1 MMSIGVVSSGSNVH
15 KYFIDKDNYYLTD
28 KSELKEAATWYGKGA
43 ELLGIKG
50 EQVDEKLFLDL
61 LHGRL
66 PNGEQVGI
74 MRDGSFKHRP
84 ATDITF
90 SAPKSLSIMGLV
102 AGDTRLIE
110 VHNKAVEKALGKI
123 EALYAE
129 ARITEN
135 GITSYEKTGNLTIA
149 AFRHTSSREKDPQL
163 HTHGV
168 TMNFTQREDGQW
180 RALSSRQKN
189 DVQHLENGFREMLYA
204 NQHYLGMIYNSE
216 IAKGT
221 VECGYEIK
229 VKDQYGNFDIVGLSQ
244 DYLESQSKRRTQILN
259 KLEEKGLNGA
269 KAAQNACLDSRIAKS
284 DISPDEL
291 KAAWIED
298 AKAQG
303 VSLGKVFME
312 SINNLEQDAKEEK
325 EAEKA
330 KETNSTKNNTPND
343 QLPSKAYVTSDLQT
357 HSHNAKEAISDAVAH
372 LSQYGVQIKHGDI
385 IRQAFVFS
393 AGLVEHDHLE
403 AVLSDKLKTGELIGR
418 EHQYYTTDQLVKV
431 EKDFMQFAK
440 ASMVSAW
447 SVNLNRSGLEA
458 SLFNHKDRLQLI
470 DVKGLRNEAKLID
483 GLVKTAE
490 NNGLN
495 VYVLHQNYSRL
506 NRLKEDVKRDGSSL
520 WKAFKNHFKHD
531 LLQTV
536 GKFEHDYT
544 QKLNNPF
551 FSFAQLSHKQDLII
565 VADSQKL
572 GIKDVERLNTL
583 AEKGK
588 AKIAF
593 LNNTESTLGFS
604 AGNPMKLLK
613 ESGVN
618 QLRSQSISKNTLV
631 EVASFSEAH
640 KALAYH
646 YVGLD
651 NEAKKNT
658 PIVAFTN
665 KAQAEITGEIRDHLK
680 ENGELSLQE
689 NHYQTLSTSRLSDIE
704 KTKTQCYQLGDSVT
718 LNPFAQAEENG
729 KSKRSE
735 KGEKNGEKHKQQSY
749 LVTGIDRDNQAL
761 HLTNRH
767 GESIQ
772 LSLKKEDLF
781 HADGSFKVN
790 FEANKSKTMAI
801 AVGETLRATRNLYL
815 DYQADSIDNSSKS
828 DKSGQSGESNKDSK
842 VETVKTVKIDKNS
855 TFKVQSIAENGI
867 HIQHDNKTIFVANEK
882 LQRSFI
888 EHGYVIKPHQLSKD
902 TDSVLTALSSYQVN
916 QNNIGEIAEFAKKVT
931 LFTDNPEK
939 STQALNAQQVSWLA
953 LDVAS
958 GKAQS
963 YNPIVRTEEAIRK
976 DLEVVAKALSG
987 DDKTKAD
994 TAVSYGIAKL
1004 AEREAGFQ
1012 LNDLLKESMK
1022 YALGSVS
1029 LEDIEKIIADKSKQ
1043 GDLLVT
1049 GQTVTTAYAYQ
1060 LEKNII
1066 QTVKDNHASVAPI
1079 YDKVPT
1085 LSQEI
1090 SFTQGQK
1097 DAVSLALTTN
1107 DRFIGVQ
1114 GLAGT
1119 GKTTMMKELKQ
1130 HAEKAGF
1137 NIIGIAP
1144 THKAVQMLD
1153 ESINKE
1159 VTGSRFEKAGIPVIT
1174 AHSFINKTN
1183 TTHDGHD
1190 TNKIDNSKTLFIID
1204 ESSMLGNR
1212 IYHDIQKKIVSLNAR
1227 GIFSGDIKQQ
1237 VAIESGKPQELSM
1250 NNGLKYASM
1259 NEIVRQNP
1267 NPQLKMSAVLAADKQ
1282 PAKALINLESI
1293 NPFDHIQR
1301 KDFYSSEPIS
1311 FIEVGAAKD
1320 GQGKVLLDDNGKP
1333 SLTNLYDVIAKDV
1346 LTRIPEQRE
1355 NTIVV
1360 ASTHKDRHEIDQRIR
1375 QGLINDDHIK
1385 NEVNATRLMS
1395 KNIDQA
1401 DMLHAKNYEVGD
1413 ILRFERGYSVAKKGD
1428 YMQVIGIDESQNK
1441 LNVIN
1446 IGDGN
1451 NYSINPASIAL
1462 KADMS
1467 VYKEL
1472 EVQLGV
1478 GDRIRLR
1485 QSDPKRGWVGGAEY
1499 KVSAIEDGKAYLT
1512 YLHHT
1517 NAQNNKHN
1525 ENNTH
1530 THNLTIHLTDKK
1542 DQLWDYAYTNT
1553 TYSAQGATSKYFI
1566 GLADENYRSMYI
1578 QLTRASM
1585 QATIYT
1591 ANKVKLLNGL
1601 EDARRQL
1608 QADKLSAYEMLH
1620 QSHQQKEIEKNE
1632 TIKTIKI
1639 TKGAY
1644 NKQHQISNTNVSVD
1658 GKGIPIAKTRDKT
1671 GYTAKEKIEKPVL
1684 ADDIKPLLRQRMEE
1698 LAISLL
1704 GEPNKALS
1712 NQTQL
1717 RFGKN
1722 GSLTV
1727 NLEKAQWFSHE
1738 TGKGGNPFDLI
1749 KHELNFSDFKDVLDY
1764 AKKFVNYTPDMQYI
1778 EVKPKPTEQ
1787 INLEDEKRQ
1796 ERKEKQEQMKALGD
1810 RLYQQS
1816 VPIKGTLGEKY
1827 LAECRG
1833 LSCYENADI
1842 RFVNSISGIDKTT
1855 GNRIYTPAILSV
1867 AKDDKDALH
1876 HVQVIRL
1883 NQDGSKNK
1891 DVKITKQTYGKMDGF
1906 AVDLNTKADKSV
1918 TYLAE
1923 GVETGLSILNIHKNA
1938 HVLAVLGKSN
1948 FANINTD
1955 KLADKIVICLDN
1967 DFKGKDTFNNE
1978 QKLSDHIKSIKR
1990 NCEQINAL
1998 ANHFKSYGKEVRFIL
2013 PDRDKFDFN
2022 DVLNQQGYA
2031 ELSRQVN
2038 QLITEKDFSKITN
2051 KYIEIKLN
2059 HINDEMSK
2067 HIKSIKNEYEK
2078 SIMQHPSLNHLN
2090 SCHDKGLLINETINK
2105 SNIYKDTLLS
2115 DQRIMDAK
2123 KRLDSQLQN
2132 QIRHD
2137 QIENI
2142 VGKIDKVDKINKID
2156 KTPNA
2161 KHQET
2166 LKSQSVNKE
2175 IER

>member
-50 EQVDEKLFLDL
+50 EQIDEKLFLDL

-74 MRDGSFKHRP
+74 MRDGSVKHRP

-149 AFRHTSSREKDPQL
+149 TFRHTSSREKDPQL

-244 DYLESQSKRRTQILN
+244 DYLESQSKRRTQILD
-259 KLEEKGLNGA
+259 KLEEKGFSGA

-312 SINNLEQDAKEEK
+312 SISNLEQDAKS
-325 EAEKA
+325 ATDA
-330 KETNSTKNNTPND
+330 KNNTLNTQQAAKP
-343 QLPSKAYVTSDLQT
+343 YVTSDLKT
-357 HSHNAKEAISDAVAH
+357 LSGNAKDAISDAVAH

-385 IRQAFVFS
+385 IRQAFIFS

-403 AVLSDKLKTGELIGR
+403 NALSDKLKTGEIMGR

-431 EKDFMQFAK
+431 EKEFMQSAK
-440 ASMVSAW
+440 ASMASSW

-458 SLFNHKDRLQLI
+458 SLFDSKDRLQLV
-470 DVKGLRNEAKLID
+470 DVKGFRNEAKLID

-506 NRLKEDVKRDGSSL
+506 NMLKEDVKRDGSSL

-544 QKLNNPF
+544 QKLSNPF
-551 FSFAQLSHKQDLII
+551 AKLSHKQDLII
-565 VADSQKL
+565 VTDSQKL
-572 GIKDVERLNTL
+572 GTKDVERLNEL

-618 QLRSQSISKNTLV
+618 QLRSQSISKDTLV
-631 EVASFSEAH
+631 EVASSSEAH
-640 KALAYH
+640 KALAHH
-646 YVGLD
+646 YVELSS
-651 NEAKKNT
+651 EAKQNT
-658 PIVAFTN
+658 PVIAFTN
-665 KAQAEITGEIRDHLK
+665 KAQAEITAEIRDHLK
-680 ENGELSLQE
+680 EKGEISLQE

-718 LNPFAQAEENG
+718 LNPFAQTGKNG
-729 KSKRSE
+729 KSE
-735 KGEKNGEKHKQQSY
+735 NNVNNEKNGEKHKQQSY

-767 GESIQ
+767 GELTQ

-815 DYQADSIDNSSKS
+815 DYQTDLNDKNSPIDKN
-828 DKSGQSGESNKDSK
+828 GK
-842 VETVKTVKIDKNS
+842 VETVRIDKNS

-867 HIQHDNKTIFVANEK
+867 HIQHDSKKDKTIFVANEK

-888 EHGYVIKPHQLSKD
+888 EHGYVIKPHQLHKD
-902 TDSVLTALSSYQVN
+902 TDTALTALSSYQVN

-963 YNPIVRTEEAIRK
+963 YDPIVRTEEAIGK
-976 DLEVVAKALSG
+976 DLEVVAQALSG
-987 DDKTKAD
+987 DDKAKAD

-1029 LEDIEKIIADKSKQ
+1029 LEDIEKVIADKSKQ

-1049 GQTVTTAYAYQ
+1049 GQAVTTPYAYQ

-1066 QTVKDNHASVAPI
+1066 QTVKDNHASVSPI
-1079 YDKVPT
+1079 YDKAPT

-1090 SFTQGQK
+1090 GFTQGQR

-1159 VTGSRFEKAGIPVIT
+1159 VTGSRFDKAGIPVIT
-1174 AHSFINKTN
+1174 AHSFINKAYDDLDN
-1183 TTHDGHD
+1183 
-1190 TNKIDNSKTLFIID
+1190 NKANNSKTLFIID

-1212 IYHDIQKKIVSLNAR
+1212 IYHDIQKKIISLNAR

-1250 NNGLKYASM
+1250 NNGLKYATM

-1282 PAKALINLESI
+1282 PAKALTNLESI

-1301 KDFYSSEPIS
+1301 KDFYSGEPIS
-1311 FIEVGAAKD
+1311 FIEVGTAKD
-1320 GQGKVLLDDNGKP
+1320 GQGKVLLDETGKP
-1333 SLTNLYDVIAKDV
+1333 SLSNLYDAIAKDV
-1346 LTRIPEQRE
+1346 LTRIPEQRD

-1375 QGLINDDHIK
+1375 QGLIHDDKIK
-1385 NEVNATRLMS
+1385 NEVDATRLMS

-1401 DMLHAKNYEVGD
+1401 DMLHAKNYKVGD
-1413 ILRFERGYSVAKKGD
+1413 ILRFEKGYSVAKKGD
-1428 YMQVIGIDESQNK
+1428 HMQVIGIDENQNK
-1441 LNVIN
+1441 LNVKN

-1472 EVQLGV
+1472 DVKLGI

-1499 KVSAIEDGKAYLT
+1499 KVSAIEDGKAFLS
-1512 YLHHT
+1512 HS
-1517 NAQNNKHN
+1517 NAK
-1525 ENNTH
+1525 NNTQNH
-1530 THNLTIHLTDKK
+1530 DLTINLTDKK

-1553 TYSAQGATSKYFI
+1553 TYSVQGATSKYFI

-1578 QLTRASM
+1578 QLTRASQ

-1591 ANKVKLLNGL
+1591 INKLKLLNGL
-1601 EDARRQL
+1601 EDAKRQL

-1620 QSHQQKEIEKNE
+1620 QSHQLNENKENKENKTTKSAYDSKNKHSN
-1632 TIKTIKI
+1632 IHVSVNGNSISDNNKTAKTEYI
-1639 TKGAY
+1639 TK
-1644 NKQHQISNTNVSVD
+1644 
-1658 GKGIPIAKTRDKT
+1658 
-1671 GYTAKEKIEKPVL
+1671 EKPVL
-1684 ADDIKPLLRQRMEE
+1684 ADDIKPILRQRMEE

-1704 GEPNKALS
+1704 GEPNKSLS
-1712 NQTQL
+1712 NKTQL

-1749 KHELNFSDFKDVLDY
+1749 KHELNFSDFKDVLEY

-1778 EVKPKPTEQ
+1778 AVKPKPTEQ

-1796 ERKEKQEQMKALGD
+1796 EKMKALGD
-1810 RLYQQS
+1810 KLYQQS

-1827 LAECRG
+1827 LAEFRG
-1833 LSCYENADI
+1833 LTHYENADI
-1842 RFVNSISGIDKTT
+1842 RFVKSVSGIDKST
-1855 GNRIYTPAILSV
+1855 GNRVYSPAVMSI
-1867 AKDDKDALH
+1867 AKDDKNELH

-1883 NQDGSKNK
+1883 NNDGSKNK
-1891 DVKITKQTYGKMDGF
+1891 DVKITKQTYGKMNGF
-1906 AVDLNTKADKSV
+1906 AVELNTKADKSV

-1923 GVETGLSILNIHKNA
+1923 GIETGLSILNIHKNA

-1955 KLADKIVICLDN
+1955 KLGDKVIVCLDN
-1967 DFKGKDTFNNE
+1967 DFKGKEKFSDKS
-1978 QKLSDHIKSIKR
+1978 KLSDHIKSMQR
-1990 NCEQINAL
+1990 NYEQIDAL
-1998 ANHFKSYGKEVRFIL
+1998 ANHFKSHGKEVRFIL

-2031 ELSRQVN
+2031 ELGRQIN
-2038 QLITEKDFSKITN
+2038 QLITEKDFHKITD
-2051 KYIEIKLN
+2051 KYVEMKLSN
-2059 HINDEMSK
+2059 INDEMNK
-2067 HIKSIKNEYEK
+2067 YIKIVKNDYEK
-2078 SIMQHPSLNHLN
+2078 SINQHHSLSHLQSHNDKNMIAPDTINTLN
-2090 SCHDKGLLINETINK
+2090 SYK
-2105 SNIYKDTLLS
+2105 NISLS
-2115 DQRIMDAK
+2115 DKLILDAN
-2123 KRLDSQLQN
+2123 KRVNDQLK
-2132 QIRHD
+2132 D
-2137 QIENI
+2137 QVKRDQVEN
-2142 VGKIDKVDKINKID
+2142 VVDKIP
-2156 KTPNA
+2156 KTA
-2161 KHQET
+2161 HKKMS
-2166 LKSQSVNKE
+2166 KSQSIDKE

>member
-28 KSELKEAATWYGKGA
+28 KSELKKAATWHGKGA

-50 EQVDEKLFLDL
+50 EQIDEKLFLDL

-74 MRDGSFKHRP
+74 MRDGSVKHRP

-149 AFRHTSSREKDPQL
+149 TFRHTSSREKDPQL

-244 DYLESQSKRRTQILN
+244 DYLESQSKRRTQILD
-259 KLEEKGLNGA
+259 KLEEKGFSGA
-269 KAAQNACLDSRIAKS
+269 KAAQKACLDSRIAKS

-330 KETNSTKNNTPND
+330 KETNSTYNTLND
-343 QLPSKAYVTSDLQT
+343 KTPSKAYVTSDLQT
-357 HSHNAKEAISDAVAH
+357 RSHNANEAINDAIAH

-418 EHQYYTTDQLVKV
+418 EHQYYTTDQLVKG
-431 EKDFMQFAK
+431 EKDFMQSAK
-440 ASMVSAW
+440 ASMASSW
-447 SVNLNRSGLEA
+447 SVNLNRSGLDA
-458 SLFNHKDRLQLI
+458 SLFDHKDRLQLV
-470 DVKGLRNEAKLID
+470 DVKGLRNEARLID

-506 NRLKEDVKRDGSSL
+506 NMLKEDVKRDGSSL
-520 WKAFKNHFKHD
+520 WKTFKNHFKHD

-572 GIKDVERLNTL
+572 GIKDVERLNAL

-618 QLRSQSISKNTLV
+618 QLKSQSISKDTLV
-631 EVASFSEAH
+631 EVASSSEAH

-651 NEAKKNT
+651 NELKENT

-665 KAQAEITGEIRDHLK
+665 KAQTEITGEIRDHLK
-680 ENGELSLQE
+680 EKGEISLQE
-689 NHYQTLSTSRLSDIE
+689 NYYQTLSTSRLSDIE

-729 KSKRSE
+729 KSKRSKRSGKDE
-735 KGEKNGEKHKQQSY
+735 KGENNGEKHKQQSY
-749 LVTGIDRDNQAL
+749 LVTGIDRDNHAL

-815 DYQADSIDNSSKS
+815 DYQVDSIDNSNKRDKN
-828 DKSGQSGESNKDSK
+828 DKSGQSGESHKNSK
-842 VETVKTVKIDKNS
+842 VETVKTVKIVKIDKNN
-855 TFKVQSIAENGI
+855 TFKVHSITENGI
-867 HIQHDNKTIFVANEK
+867 HIQHDSKKDKTIFVANEK

-888 EHGYVIKPHQLSKD
+888 EHGYVIKPHQLNKD
-902 TDSVLTALSSYQVN
+902 TDSALTALSSYQVN

-931 LFTDNPEK
+931 LFTDNPKK
-939 STQALNAQQVSWLA
+939 STQALNAQHVSWLA

-963 YNPIVRTEEAIRK
+963 YNPIVRTEKAIRK

-1029 LEDIEKIIADKSKQ
+1029 LEDIETVIAEKSKQ
-1043 GDLLVT
+1043 GDLLVAR
-1049 GQTVTTAYAYQ
+1049 QTVTTAYAYQ
-1060 LEKNII
+1060 LEKSII
-1066 QTVKDNHASVAPI
+1066 QTVKDNHASVSPI
-1079 YDKVPT
+1079 YDKAPT

-1090 SFTQGQK
+1090 NFTQGQK

-1107 DRFIGVQ
+1107 DRFIGIQ

-1119 GKTTMMKELKQ
+1119 GKTTMMKALKQ

-1174 AHSFINKTN
+1174 AHSFINKAN
-1183 TTHDGHD
+1183 ITHDGHD

-1282 PAKALINLESI
+1282 PARALTNLESI

-1301 KDFYSSEPIS
+1301 KDFYSGESIS

-1333 SLTNLYDVIAKDV
+1333 SLTNLYDAIAKDV

-1360 ASTHKDRHEIDQRIR
+1360 ASTHEDRHEIDQRIR
-1375 QGLINDDHIK
+1375 QGLINDDQIK

-1413 ILRFERGYSVAKKGD
+1413 ILRFEKGYSVAKKSD
-1428 YMQVIGIDESQNK
+1428 HMQVISIDESQNK
-1441 LNVIN
+1441 LNVKNIN
-1446 IGDGN
+1446 DGN
-1451 NYSINPASIAL
+1451 KYSINPASIAL

-1553 TYSAQGATSKYFI
+1553 TYSVQGATSKYFI

-1591 ANKVKLLNGL
+1591 ANKVQLLNGL

-1608 QADKLSAYEMLH
+1608 QADKISAYEMLH
-1620 QSHQQKEIEKNE
+1620 QSHQQNENKVNKEKKENKTLIEIRSAYDKHNHANN
-1632 TIKTIKI
+1632 IKL
-1639 TKGAY
+1639 
-1644 NKQHQISNTNVSVD
+1644 NVD

-1671 GYTAKEKIEKPVL
+1671 EYTAKEKIEKPVL

-1704 GEPNKALS
+1704 GEPNKSLS

-1749 KHELNFSDFKDVLDY
+1749 KHELNFNDFKDVLNY

-1778 EVKPKPTEQ
+1778 AVKPKPTEQ
-1787 INLEDEKRQ
+1787 INLEDEKLQ
-1796 ERKEKQEQMKALGD
+1796 EKMKALGNK
-1810 RLYQQS
+1810 LYEQS

-1827 LAECRG
+1827 LAHFRG
-1833 LSCYENADI
+1833 LSHYENADI

-1867 AKDDKDALH
+1867 AKDDKNALH

-1891 DVKITKQTYGKMDGF
+1891 EVKITKQTYGKMNGF

-1967 DFKGKDTFNNE
+1967 DFKGKEKFNN
-1978 QKLSDHIKSIKR
+1978 QQHLSDHIKSIRR
-1990 NCEQINAL
+1990 NNEQMNAL
-1998 ANHFKSYGKEVRFIL
+1998 ADHFRNYGKEVRFIL

-2022 DVLNQQGYA
+2022 DVSNQQGYA

-2038 QLITEKDFSKITN
+2038 QLITEKDFNKITD
-2051 KYIEIKLN
+2051 KYIEMKLN

-2078 SIMQHPSLNHLN
+2078 SIMQNLNSNDLN
-2090 SCHDKGLLINETINK
+2090 SCQNKDLLIKDTANTSHN
-2105 SNIYKDTLLS
+2105 YKDILLS

-2132 QIRHD
+2132 QIRHE

-2142 VGKIDKVDKINKID
+2142 ADKIPKSAHKEI
-2156 KTPNA
+2156 P
-2161 KHQET
+2161 
-2166 LKSQSVNKE
+2166 KSQTVNKE